1 MAREVTHN
9 ATGPLRLDEADIEDR
24 GGSIRLCQC
33 GLSAGYPFCDGSHE
47 ATHGEVDGRLYR
59 YADDATER
67 REIVAV
73 EVVDDASETRADEH
87 EHEGAGEPECCGRGR
102 P

>member
-1 MAREVTHN
+1 MAREVTHD

-24 GGSIRLCQC
+24 GGSVSLCQC

-47 ATHGEVDGRLYR
+47 ATHDEVERRLYR

-73 EVVDDASETRADEH
+73 EVVDDARET
-87 EHEGAGEPECCGRGR
+87 GAGEVDGENGREGESER
-102 P
+102 E